1 MLEILLLLTGLSTA
15 LATLA
20 VVCAFRA
27 IRIRNVPRLRLER
40 NEHELADIAER
51 HALLHS
57 TVKRLQSRISMRDAR
72 EKRHEPD
79 QGAALGENE
88 TPEQWKTRM
97 RQALAARK
105 IGPTPTGGGPDGR

>member
-1 MLEILLLLTGLSTA
+1 MQEVVLLLTALSTA
-15 LATLA
+15 LSTLA

-72 EKRHEPD
+72 EKRHEPPE
-79 QGAALGENE
+79 AGENE